1 MQMEAKYDKTLEA
14 GVKAWIE
21 KTTGESIGE
30 EFQAGLKSGVILA
43 KCVVVWLCGCV
54 VECGGI
60 Y

>member
-1 MQMEAKYDKTLEA
+1 MEAKYDKTLEA

-43 KCVVVWLCGCV
+43 KCVVVLLCV